1 MSDKIYVNTGNLQSY
16 VSRLSKVR
24 SRASNLYSRV
34 KRLYWTDEVSG
45 IYELY
50 RTNRFSSG
58 IQTMQKIQNAV
69 SELISDIETVEN
81 YFAKV
86 DPLNFSA
93 PGGQL
98 INAVAAA
105 DRGAAGARKSLDN
118 TRVLYAMSDVTS
130 IGVKRQTLASEKSSG
145 SVWQY
150 FDLDDIILDTA
161 SNGKILYEAY
171 KRGFAN
177 SGFRVEQVGDY
188 YRVYGKNS
196 SWTTTPG
203 FPLENIK
210 GRRYKVGSEK
220 TVKSGVAAY
229 ASNSSAA
236 TKFTSAL
243 KANFSGNFLKETY
256 TGKGSI
262 FGYLKTAYETV
273 TGIVGNVKSGA
284 SVAKI
289 AADATTDIAK
299 GLGSMAAAAAGAK
312 IGAAIGTCIP
322 IPVVGTAVGAV
333 VGGVI
338 GSAVGGAIY
347 NGLVDGI
354 KIGGKTVAGWVS
366 TGLET
371 AYNAVGDAVKS
382 GAKAVASV
390 ANAAKKAVGNA
401 VKGVGNFFKKLF

>member
-16 VSRLSKVR
+16 VSRLNKVR
-24 SRASNLYSRV
+24 SRASDLHSRV
-34 KRLYWTDEVSG
+34 RRLYWSDEVSG
-45 IYELY
+45 IYDLY

-58 IQTMQKIQNAV
+58 IQTMQKVQNAV
-69 SELISDIETVEN
+69 SDLISDIETVEN
-81 YFAKV
+81 YFAKA
-86 DPLNFSA
+86 DPLNFTA

-98 INAVAAA
+98 ISAVSAA
-105 DRGAAGARKSLDN
+105 DRGAAGTKKALN
-118 TRVLYAMSDVTS
+118 TAQVLYAAANVASV
-130 IGVKRQTLASEKSSG
+130 GAKGQVLASKKGTSA
-145 SVWQY
+145 WQY
-150 FDLDDIILDTA
+150 FDVDDILLDSA
-161 SNGKILYEAY
+161 KAGRSIYDVY
-171 KRGFAN
+171 KKGFFN

-188 YRVYGKNS
+188 YRVYGKNGT
-196 SWTTTPG
+196 WKTTPG
-203 FPLENIK
+203 FPLEDIK

-262 FGYLKTAYETV
+262 LGYLKTAYETV

-299 GLGSMAAAAAGAK
+299 GLGSMAAAAVGAK
-312 IGAAIGTCIP
+312 VGAAIGTCIP
-322 IPVVGTAVGAV
+322 IPVVGTAVGAL

-347 NGLVDGI
+347 NGVVDGI

-371 AYNAVGDAVKS
+371 AYTAVGNAVKS

-390 ANAAKKAVGNA
+390 ANAAKNA
-401 VKGVGNFFKKLF
+401 ISGAAKSVGNFFKKLF